1 MNIEKNNFAKKYS
14 EETTAEKLWC
24 GVKFPGQHENEKI
37 ILFLRRHWFIFFMR
51 ILLILISVI
60 ALVVIYV
67 FFNTVNS
74 NFRES
79 AYFNLLLFGESL
91 ATLFIWN
98 FFFILWLDYYLDAWI
113 VTNERI
119 INIEQR
125 GFFARNISELKLTKI
140 QDVTSEIIGVIP
152 TLLDYGNICVQ
163 TVAETERFT
172 FYQIPNPNY
181 VKNVIV
187 QLQEKE
193 RVSEEKE
200 LGSAIRGDML

>member
-1 MNIEKNNFAKKYS
+1 MY
-14 EETTAEKLWC
+14 EEII
-24 GVKFPGQHENEKI
+24 FPGKRENEQI
-37 ILFLRRHWFIFFMR
+37 ILFLRRHWFIFLIR
-51 ILLILISVI
+51 IFFILISIAGLVI
-60 ALVVIYV
+60 IYV
-67 FFNTVNS
+67 LINS
-74 NFRES
+74 LSENFRES
-79 AYFNLLLFGESL
+79 AFYNLLIFGESL

-125 GFFARNISELKLTKI
+125 GFFMRNVSELKLTKV

-152 TLLDYGNICVQ
+152 TLLDYGNIYVQ
-163 TVAETERFT
+163 TAGEKERFT

-181 VKNVIV
+181 VKNTIV

-193 RVSEEKE
+193 RVAEERE
-200 LGSAIRGDML
+200 LGEIIRGKNS

>member
-1 MNIEKNNFAKKYS
+1 MY
-14 EETTAEKLWC
+14 EEIN
-24 GVKFPGQHENEKI
+24 FPGQREGETI

-51 ILLILISVI
+51 LLLIIVSVI
-60 ALVVIYV
+60 GLITIYYL
-67 FFNTVNS
+67 FIFLNS
-74 NFRES
+74 NFQES
-79 AYFNLLLFGESL
+79 EYYNLLLFGESL

-125 GFFARNISELKLTKI
+125 GFFVRNISELKLTKI

-152 TLLDYGNICVQ
+152 TLLDYGNIYVQ
-163 TVAETERFT
+163 TAAEKERFT
-172 FYQIPNPNY
+172 FYQIPRPNR
-181 VKNVIV
+181 VKNAIV

-193 RVSEEKE
+193 EKE
-200 LGSAIRGDML
+200 EERELGKIIRGNG

>member
-1 MNIEKNNFAKKYS
+1 MF
-14 EETTAEKLWC
+14 EEI
-24 GVKFPGQHENEKI
+24 KFPGQHTDEKI
-37 ILFLRRHWFIFFMR
+37 ILFLRRHWFIFVVR
-51 ILLILISVI
+51 IMLILIAV
-60 ALVVIYV
+60 AGLAAIYV
-67 FFNTVNS
+67 FFDSVNS

-79 AYFNLLLFGESL
+79 AFYNLLIFGESL

-125 GFFARNISELKLTKI
+125 GFFTRKISELKLTKV
-140 QDVTSEIIGVIP
+140 QDVTSEIIGLIP
-152 TLLDYGNICVQ
+152 TIFNYGNIYVQ
-163 TVAETERFT
+163 TAGEKERFA
-172 FYQIPNPNY
+172 FFQIPDPNY

-187 QLQEKE
+187 DLQEKE

-200 LGSAIRGDML
+200 LGEIIRGKTEETKKTNGI

>member
-1 MNIEKNNFAKKYS
+1 MY
-14 EETTAEKLWC
+14 EEIH
-24 GVKFPGQHENEKI
+24 FPGQHENEQI

-51 ILLILISVI
+51 LITIIIAIAMVI
-60 ALVVIYV
+60 AIYILFNSLNANFKESSYHNLV
-67 FFNTVNS
+67 
-74 NFRES
+74 
-79 AYFNLLLFGESL
+79 LFGESL

-98 FFFILWLDYYLDAWI
+98 FFFILWLDFYLDAWI
-113 VTNERI
+113 VTTERI

-125 GFFARNISELKLTKI
+125 GFFYRDISELKLTKI

-152 TLLDYGNICVQ
+152 TLLNYGNIYVQ
-163 TVAETERFT
+163 TAAETERFT

-193 RVSEEKE
+193 QKSDEAE
-200 LGSAIRGDML
+200 LGKAIRGEP